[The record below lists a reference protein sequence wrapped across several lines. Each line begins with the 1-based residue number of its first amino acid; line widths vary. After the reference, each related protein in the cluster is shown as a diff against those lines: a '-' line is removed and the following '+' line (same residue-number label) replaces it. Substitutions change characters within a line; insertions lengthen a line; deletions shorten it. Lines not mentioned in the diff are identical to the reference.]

1 MNWKIFNVSIPVK
14 DIEKSKIFYNDILGN
29 NTVDSEFYKNF
40 FSDDNE
46 DLFLGSNGFGVRLFK
61 PKHDLE
67 LNDNIQSR
75 RSYVSIIIND
85 FESVLKK
92 LQQSNF
98 RFIYKKI
105 NSFETLI
112 LQEPSLNMMQFI
124 KSNEILD
131 KFSNYFFENSNFYI
145 HHMNLESLDVRESVH
160 FISDLIGLK
169 EGNWVAPND
178 KGDFSIDKKELSL
191 FPISNDNKGLH
202 FIKPDEGFAFRNNFI
217 HNPSI
222 GGHPAFTV
230 KNINL
235 IKEKLD
241 NLNILYSDA
250 NVYAMPG
257 FHQIYLYDANA
268 NTLEINQEV

>member
-14 DIEKSKIFYNDILGN
+14 NLEKSKIFYNDLLGN
-29 NTVDSEFYKNF
+29 NTVDTEFYKNF

-105 NSFETLI
+105 NSFETVI

-124 KSNEILD
+124 KSNEVLD
-131 KFSNYFFENSNFYI
+131 KYSNYFFENSNFYI

-160 FISDLIGLK
+160 FISDIIGLK

>member
-14 DIEKSKIFYNDILGN
+14 DLEKSKIFYNDLLGN
-29 NTVDSEFYKNF
+29 NTVDTDFYKNF

-46 DLFLGSNGFGVRLFK
+46 DLFLGSTGFGVRLFK

-75 RSYVSIIIND
+75 RSYVSIIISD

-105 NSFETLI
+105 NSFETVI

-124 KSNEILD
+124 KSNEVLD
-131 KFSNYFFENSNFYI
+131 KYSNYFFENSNFYI

>member
-29 NTVDSEFYKNF
+29 NTVDTEFYKNF

-46 DLFLGSNGFGVRLFK
+46 DIFLGSNGFGVRLFK

-75 RSYVSIIIND
+75 RSYVSIIISD

-105 NSFETLI
+105 NSFETVI

-124 KSNEILD
+124 KSNEVLD
-131 KFSNYFFENSNFYI
+131 KYSNYFFENSNFYI

>member
-14 DIEKSKIFYNDILGN
+14 DLEKSKIFYNDLLGN
-29 NTVDSEFYKNF
+29 NTVDTEFYKNF

-105 NSFETLI
+105 NSFETVI
-112 LQEPSLNMMQFI
+112 LQEPSLNMMQFV
-124 KSNEILD
+124 KSNEVLH
-131 KFSNYFFENSNFYI
+131 KYSNDFFENSNFYI
-145 HHMNLESLDVRESVH
+145 DHMNLESLDVRESVH

-241 NLNILYSDA
+241 KLNILYSDA

>member
-46 DLFLGSNGFGVRLFK
+46 DIFLGSNGFGVRLFK

-75 RSYVSIIIND
+75 RSYVSIIISD

-105 NSFETLI
+105 NSFETVI

-124 KSNEILD
+124 KSNEVLD
-131 KFSNYFFENSNFYI
+131 KYSNYFFENSNFYI

>member
-14 DIEKSKIFYNDILGN
+14 DLDKSKIFYNDLLGN
-29 NTVDSEFYKNF
+29 NTVDTEFYKNF

-105 NSFETLI
+105 NSFETVI

-124 KSNEILD
+124 KSNEVLD
-131 KFSNYFFENSNFYI
+131 KYSNYFFENSNFYI

>member
-14 DIEKSKIFYNDILGN
+14 DLEKSKIFYNDLLGN
-29 NTVDSEFYKNF
+29 NTVDTEFYKNF

-98 RFIYKKI
+98 RFIYKKK
-105 NSFETLI
+105 NSFETVI

-124 KSNEILD
+124 KSNEVLD
-131 KFSNYFFENSNFYI
+131 KYSNYFFENSNFYI

>member
-14 DIEKSKIFYNDILGN
+14 DLEKSKIFYNDLLGN
-29 NTVDSEFYKNF
+29 NTVDTEFYKNF

-105 NSFETLI
+105 NSFETVI

-124 KSNEILD
+124 KSNEVLD
-131 KFSNYFFENSNFYI
+131 KYSNYFFENSNFYI

-257 FHQIYLYDANA
+257 FYQIYLYDANA

>member
-46 DLFLGSNGFGVRLFK
+46 DIFLGSNGFGVRLFK

-67 LNDNIQSR
+67 LDDNIQSR

-105 NSFETLI
+105 NSFETVI

-124 KSNEILD
+124 KSNEVLD
-131 KFSNYFFENSNFYI
+131 KYSNYFFENSNFYI

>member
-14 DIEKSKIFYNDILGN
+14 DLEKSKIFYNDLLGN
-29 NTVDSEFYKNF
+29 NTVDTEFYKNF

-105 NSFETLI
+105 NSFETVI

-124 KSNEILD
+124 KSNEVLD
-131 KFSNYFFENSNFYI
+131 KYSNYFFENSNFYI

-169 EGNWVAPND
+169 EGNWVTPND

-257 FHQIYLYDANA
+257 FHQIYLYDVNA

>member
-14 DIEKSKIFYNDILGN
+14 DLEKSKIFYNDILGN
-29 NTVDSEFYKNF
+29 NTVDTEFYKNF

-46 DLFLGSNGFGVRLFK
+46 DIFLGSNGFGVRLFK

-75 RSYVSIIIND
+75 RSYVSIIISD
-85 FESVLKK
+85 FETVLKK

-105 NSFETLI
+105 NSLETVI

-131 KFSNYFFENSNFYI
+131 KYSNDFFENSNFYI

-160 FISDLIGLK
+160 FISEFIGLK

-241 NLNILYSDA
+241 NLDILYSDA

-257 FHQIYLYDANA
+257 FHQIYLYDVNA

>member
-14 DIEKSKIFYNDILGN
+14 DLEKSKIFYNDLLGN
-29 NTVDSEFYKNF
+29 NTVDTEFYKNF

-85 FESVLKK
+85 FESVFKK

-105 NSFETLI
+105 NSFETVI

-124 KSNEILD
+124 KSNEVLD
-131 KFSNYFFENSNFYI
+131 KYSNYFFENSNFYI

>member
-14 DIEKSKIFYNDILGN
+14 DLEKSKIFYNDILSN
-29 NTVDSEFYKNF
+29 NTIDTEFYKNF

-46 DLFLGSNGFGVRLFK
+46 DIFLGSNGFGVRLFK

-67 LNDNIQSR
+67 LNHNIQSR

-85 FESVLKK
+85 FETVLKK

-105 NSFETLI
+105 NSFETVI

-124 KSNEILD
+124 KSNEVLD
-131 KFSNYFFENSNFYI
+131 KYSNYFFENSNFYI

-178 KGDFSIDKKELSL
+178 KGDFSIDKKVLSL
-191 FPISNDNKGLH
+191 FPVSNDNKGLH